1 MEMKTKPYVMNKI
14 SYLFLIDK
22 VFGLEFENIL
32 EQQLIDPSSFYV
44 EFILLAWQAVL
55 FEFNQTFT
63 ILRP

>member
-44 EFILLAWQAVL
+44 EFILLA
-55 FEFNQTFT
+55 
-63 ILRP
+63 